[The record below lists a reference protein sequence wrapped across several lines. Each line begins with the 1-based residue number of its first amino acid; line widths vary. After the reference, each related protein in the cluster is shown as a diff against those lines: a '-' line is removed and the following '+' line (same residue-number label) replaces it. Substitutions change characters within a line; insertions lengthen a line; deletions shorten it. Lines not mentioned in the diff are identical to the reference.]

1 MAYGYSYGP
10 PGEHQKAKEAE
21 ASSMDGEPRG
31 YFCACLDNHAIIG
44 DGDDEEWWW
53 WWWWWWW
60 YLMCREENIAICC
73 SGCCWCTGLSLEQQ
87 MTRWVRNNS
96 IFSFVMRKI
105 FTNICTTVIFTLTMI
120 RYVLFM
126 GATFAAFLGPFSGVL
141 MAAAVCMSFGIST
154 YLDVILTIVIII
166 FNMIIYILR

>member
-1 MAYGYSYGP
+1 
-10 PGEHQKAKEAE
+10 
-21 ASSMDGEPRG
+21 
-31 YFCACLDNHAIIG
+31 
-44 DGDDEEWWW
+44 
-53 WWWWWWW
+53 
-60 YLMCREENIAICC
+60 
-73 SGCCWCTGLSLEQQ
+73 
-87 MTRWVRNNS
+87 
-96 IFSFVMRKI
+96 MRKI
-105 FTNICTTVIFTLTMI
+105 FINICTTVIFILTMI